1 MMPVPSSPFTIRR
14 ILPVLLLAVPLAG
27 CGDHTATTTDPQ
39 VQADELREHV
49 YWLAS
54 DELAG
59 RRTGTPE
66 GERAARYLAAEFRR
80 YGLEP
85 MGDDGG
91 YLQAFT
97 FVSGVELGSGN
108 TLALAGESDGF
119 RLDRDWRPFA
129 FSDDGEADLEV
140 VFVGYGISVP
150 DEGWDDYA
158 GLDVTG
164 KAVLVV
170 PYGPPDDQGGMRFPR
185 HHALRRKAAVAR
197 DHGAAA
203 LLVAPHPG
211 IDPADFLEPLR
222 YDASP
227 GSSGIV
233 AVSLTLEA
241 TDRLLGEAGPLTTRL
256 AAVGTPTRSS
266 RSGRPAAPPRIRLA
280 VDVEPVRATGNNVL
294 GGVVHSTPDA
304 PWIVVGAHYDH
315 LGMGGEG
322 SLVPDSVAVH
332 NGADDNA
339 SGTAGL
345 LELAQT
351 FVAVPLSD
359 RNLLFAAFAAEE
371 LGLLGSAW
379 LAEHL
384 PAEVGTVEAMLN
396 MDMIGR
402 LDDTRSLTVYGT
414 GTSPGWDPLLDRVN
428 DSGAYDFRLSRIPDG
443 YGSSDHAS
451 FYARGIPVLH
461 FFTGTHSDYH
471 RPGDDADRLNYPGE
485 ERVVRFIS
493 ALIRTWTRSPELLV
507 FQPAAAPETPGGG
520 RAGIS
525 VYTGVVPDFGWEGEG
540 FRISGVNDGSP
551 AAMAGLEPGD
561 VILRMGDRSIRNIYD
576 YTYALQDGSPGQRV
590 EMELRRGERDFTV
603 QIVLGNRRT
612 R

>member
-1 MMPVPSSPFTIRR
+1 MRHPSIPAAHR
-14 ILPVLLLAVPLAG
+14 ILPALSLLLLLAG
-27 CGDHTATTTDPQ
+27 CGDHTASTSDPQ

-49 YWLAS
+49 FWLAS

-80 YGLEP
+80 YGLRP
-85 MGDDGG
+85 LGDDGSF
-91 YLQAFT
+91 LQSFS
-97 FVSGVELGSGN
+97 FVSGVELGPRN
-108 TLALAGESDGF
+108 TLALTGSDDGF
-119 RLDRDWRPFA
+119 RLDHHWRPFA
-129 FSDDGEADLEV
+129 FSDDGERGLEV
-140 VFVGYGISVP
+140 VFAGYGISVP
-150 DEGWDDYA
+150 EEGWDDYA
-158 GLDVTG
+158 GLEVMG

-170 PYGPPDDQGGMRFPR
+170 PYGPPDEQGGMRFPR

-197 DHGAAA
+197 DLGAAA
-203 LLVAPHPG
+203 LLVAPHPD
-211 IDPADFLEPLR
+211 IDPGEFLEPLR

-227 GSSGIV
+227 GSSGIM

-241 TDRLLGEAGPLTTRL
+241 ADRLLGGSGSVAARLTTPVAPRSR
-256 AAVGTPTRSS
+256 TPRSTT
-266 RSGRPAAPPRIRLA
+266 PPHIRLA
-280 VDVEPVRATGNNVL
+280 VDVEPVRASGHNVV
-294 GGVVHSTPDA
+294 GGVVLSDHNA
-304 PWIVVGAHYDH
+304 PWIVIGAHYDH

-322 SLVPDSVAVH
+322 SLVPDTTAVH

-345 LELAQT
+345 LELAQS
-351 FVAVPLSD
+351 FAALPLND
-359 RNLLFAAFAAEE
+359 RNILFAAFAAEE

-379 LAEHL
+379 LADNL

-402 LDDTRSLTVYGT
+402 LDSERRLTVYGT
-414 GTSPGWDPLLDRVN
+414 GTSPGWDDLLDRVN
-428 DSGAYDFRLSRIPDG
+428 GKSSHDFALSRIPDG

-471 RPGDDADRLNYPGE
+471 RPDDDPELLNYQGE
-485 ERVVRFIS
+485 ERVVRFI
-493 ALIRTWTRSPELLV
+493 AELVRTWTRDPEPLV
-507 FQPAAAPETPGGG
+507 FQTAAAPETPGGG

-551 AAMAGLEPGD
+551 AALAGLEPGD
-561 VILRMGDRSIRNIYD
+561 VILRMGERSIRNIYD

-590 EMELRRGERDFTV
+590 EMELRRGERVFTV